1 MKNILARGGIEF
13 LAVLLGLS
21 GSLWIDGVSKNN
33 AQRREFFQDLIA
45 INNELID
52 DLSVVSEKIEY
63 NEKKLKEIREFLT
76 IFEKS
81 KIGEEAL
88 DTIAFFKEPLG
99 NRSFFG
105 KKSAYLSSKS
115 AGNFNR
121 TSNLNIVHTLT
132 RLYDQ
137 TYVRMD
143 ANNKYMDDITLRD
156 DQWTWYLSKSTRN
169 FIYNIDEV
177 LNKINSSEFYNWVIK
192 NEFMFNYFIDLMKET
207 KKEMIET
214 QKQLS
219 NELETKIKN
228 IDE

>member
-13 LAVLLGLS
+13 IAVLLGLS
-21 GSLWIDGVSKNN
+21 GSLWIDGVSNDN
-33 AQRREFFQDLIA
+33 AQRKEFYQDLIA

-52 DLSVVSEKIEY
+52 DLSVVSEKIKY
-63 NEKKLKEIREFLT
+63 NENKLIEIREFLT

-81 KIGEEAL
+81 KIGKEAL
-88 DTIAFFKEPLG
+88 DTIAIFKEPLG

-121 TSNLNIVHTLT
+121 TSNLKIVHSLT

-156 DQWTWYLSKSTRN
+156 DHWTWYLSNSTRG

-177 LNKINSSEFYNWVIK
+177 LNAINSSEFYNWVIK

-219 NELETKIKN
+219 EELNTKLKK

>member
-1 MKNILARGGIEF
+1 MARGGIEF
-13 LAVLLGLS
+13 IAVLLGLS
-21 GSLWIDGVSKNN
+21 GSLWIDGVSNDN
-33 AQRREFFQDLIA
+33 AQRKELYQDLIA

-52 DLSVVSEKIEY
+52 DLSVVSEKIKY
-63 NEKKLKEIREFLT
+63 NENKLTEIREFLT

-81 KIGEEAL
+81 KIGKEAL
-88 DTIAFFKEPLG
+88 DTIAIFKEPLG

-121 TSNLNIVHTLT
+121 TSNLKIVHSLT

-156 DQWTWYLSKSTRN
+156 DHWTWYLSNSTRG

-177 LNKINSSEFYNWVIK
+177 LNAINSSEFYNWVIK

-207 KKEMIET
+207 KKEMIKT
-214 QKQLS
+214 QKQLDD
-219 NELETKIKN
+219 ELNTKLKKN
-228 IDE
+228 R

>member
-33 AQRREFFQDLIA
+33 AQRKEFFQDLIA

-81 KIGEEAL
+81 KIGKEAL

-156 DQWTWYLSKSTRN
+156 DQWTWYLSNSTRN

-192 NEFMFNYFIDLMKET
+192 NEFMFNYFINLMKET

>member
-33 AQRREFFQDLIA
+33 AQRKEFFQDLIA

-156 DQWTWYLSKSTRN
+156 DQWTWYLSNSTRN

>member
-1 MKNILARGGIEF
+1 LKNILARGGIEF

-33 AQRREFFQDLIA
+33 AQRKEFFQDLIA

-81 KIGEEAL
+81 KIGKEAL

-156 DQWTWYLSKSTRN
+156 DQWTWYLSNSTRN

>member
-1 MKNILARGGIEF
+1 MKNIFARGGVEF
-13 LAVLLGLS
+13 LAVLLGISL
-21 GSLWIDGVSKNN
+21 SLWVDGVSNDN
-33 AQRREFFQDLIA
+33 AQRKEFYQDLIA

-52 DLSVVSEKIEY
+52 DLSIVSEKIKY
-63 NEKKLKEIREFLT
+63 NENKLTEIREFLT

-81 KIGEEAL
+81 KIGKEAL
-88 DTIAFFKEPLG
+88 DTIAIFKEPLG

-121 TSNLNIVHTLT
+121 TSNLKIVHSLT

-156 DQWTWYLSKSTRN
+156 DHWTWYLSNSTRG

-177 LNKINSSEFYNWVIK
+177 LNAINSSEFYNWVIK

-214 QKQLS
+214 QKQL
-219 NELETKIKN
+219 NDELNTKLKK

>member
-1 MKNILARGGIEF
+1 MKNIFARGGVEF
-13 LAVLLGLS
+13 LAVLLGISL
-21 GSLWIDGVSKNN
+21 SLWVDGVSNDN
-33 AQRREFFQDLIA
+33 AQRKEFYQDLIA

-52 DLSVVSEKIEY
+52 DLSVVSEKIKY
-63 NEKKLKEIREFLT
+63 NENKLTEIREFLT

-81 KIGEEAL
+81 KIGKEAL
-88 DTIAFFKEPLG
+88 DTIAIFKEPLG

-121 TSNLNIVHTLT
+121 TSNLKIVHSLT

-156 DQWTWYLSKSTRN
+156 DHWTWYLSNSTRG

-177 LNKINSSEFYNWVIK
+177 LNAINSSEFYNWVIK

-214 QKQLS
+214 QKQL
-219 NELETKIKN
+219 NDELNTKLKK

>member
-33 AQRREFFQDLIA
+33 AQRKEFFQDLIA

-156 DQWTWYLSKSTRN
+156 DQWTWYLSNSTRN

-192 NEFMFNYFIDLMKET
+192 NEFMFNYFIDLMKKT

-219 NELETKIKN
+219 NELETNIEN

>member
-13 LAVLLGLS
+13 IAVLLGLS

-33 AQRREFFQDLIA
+33 AQREEFYQDLIA

-52 DLSVVSEKIEY
+52 DLSVVSEKIKY
-63 NEKKLKEIREFLT
+63 NENKLKEIREFLT

-81 KIGEEAL
+81 KIGKEAL
-88 DTIAFFKEPLG
+88 DTVAIFKEPLG

-115 AGNFNR
+115 AGNLNR
-121 TSNLNIVHTLT
+121 TSNLNIVHALT

-156 DQWTWYLSKSTRN
+156 DHWTWYLSNSTRN

-177 LNKINSSEFYNWVIK
+177 LSAINSSEFYNWVIK
-192 NEFMFNYFIDLMKET
+192 NEFMFNYFISLMKET

-214 QKQLS
+214 QKQLRK
-219 NELETKIKN
+219 EIEIKVN
-228 IDE
+228 KPR

>member
-13 LAVLLGLS
+13 IAVLLGLS

-33 AQRREFFQDLIA
+33 AQREEFYQDLIA

-52 DLSVVSEKIEY
+52 DLSVVSEKIKY
-63 NEKKLKEIREFLT
+63 NENKLKEIREFLT

-81 KIGEEAL
+81 KIGKEAL
-88 DTIAFFKEPLG
+88 DTVAIFKEPLG

-115 AGNFNR
+115 AGNLNR

-156 DQWTWYLSKSTRN
+156 DHWTWYLSNSTRD

-177 LNKINSSEFYNWVIK
+177 LSAINSSEFYNWVIK
-192 NEFMFNYFIDLMKET
+192 NEFMFNYFISLMKET

-214 QKQLS
+214 QKQLRK
-219 NELETKIKN
+219 EIEIKVKKPR
-228 IDE
+228 

>member
-13 LAVLLGLS
+13 IAVLLGLS

-33 AQRREFFQDLIA
+33 AQREEFYQDLIA

-52 DLSVVSEKIEY
+52 DLSVVSEKIKY
-63 NEKKLKEIREFLT
+63 NENKLKEIREFLT

-81 KIGEEAL
+81 KIGKEAL
-88 DTIAFFKEPLG
+88 DTVAFFKEPLG

-115 AGNFNR
+115 AGNLNR
-121 TSNLNIVHTLT
+121 TSNLNIVHALT

-156 DQWTWYLSKSTRN
+156 DHWTWYLSNSTRN

-177 LNKINSSEFYNWVIK
+177 LRAINSSEFYNWVIK
-192 NEFMFNYFIDLMKET
+192 NEFMFNYFISLMKDT

-214 QKQLS
+214 QKKLS
-219 NELETKIKN
+219 KEIEIKVKKSR
-228 IDE
+228 

>member
-13 LAVLLGLS
+13 IAVLLGLS

-33 AQRREFFQDLIA
+33 AQREEFYQDLIA

-52 DLSVVSEKIEY
+52 DLSVVSEKIKY
-63 NEKKLKEIREFLT
+63 NENKLKEIREFLT

-81 KIGEEAL
+81 KIGKEAL
-88 DTIAFFKEPLG
+88 DTVAIFKEPLG

-115 AGNFNR
+115 AGNLNR
-121 TSNLNIVHTLT
+121 TSNLNIVHALT

-156 DQWTWYLSKSTRN
+156 DHWTWYLSNSTRN

-177 LNKINSSEFYNWVIK
+177 LSAINSSEFYNWVIK
-192 NEFMFNYFIDLMKET
+192 NEFMFNYFISLMKET

-214 QKQLS
+214 QKQLRK
-219 NELETKIKN
+219 EIEIKVKN
-228 IDE
+228 LDE

>member
-33 AQRREFFQDLIA
+33 AQRKEFFQDLIA

-156 DQWTWYLSKSTRN
+156 DQWTWYLSNSTRN

-177 LNKINSSEFYNWVIK
+177 LNKVNSSEFYNWVIK

-219 NELETKIKN
+219 SELETKIKN

>member
-33 AQRREFFQDLIA
+33 AQRKEFFQDLIA

-63 NEKKLKEIREFLT
+63 NEKKLKEIREFLA

-156 DQWTWYLSKSTRN
+156 DQWTWYLSNSTRN

-192 NEFMFNYFIDLMKET
+192 NEFMFNYFNDLMKKT

-219 NELETKIKN
+219 NELETTIKN
-228 IDE
+228 INE